1 MSNYTFQSPVYG
13 LACDRD
19 GCDATFKPQSKFA
32 QCGESGWAARSDAK
46 AAGWQVRP
54 PRGARRQVGAGP
66 LPGPP
71 CRTGGECR

>member
-1 MSNYTFQSPVYG
+1 MSNHTFQSPVYG

-19 GCDATFKPQSKFA
+19 GCDVTFKPQSKFA

-54 PRGARRQVGAGP
+54 PRGRGSRSEPDLCPAHSELEASDD
-66 LPGPP
+66 
-71 CRTGGECR
+71 